1 MALRFG
7 GRTVAPDMQKQAV
20 ADKTADSEGKKT
32 ERNEK
37 KRKGKGKKRERNGKE
52 EKEKLFQ
59 GYWMWHGP
67 WPLGGRVASSESEQ
81 IGWHSLVGRGMS
93 FRYAKPVLAPCATST
108 ECM

>member
-37 KRKGKGKKRERNGKE
+37 KRKGKGKKRKGNGKE
-52 EKEKLFQ
+52 
-59 GYWMWHGP
+59 
-67 WPLGGRVASSESEQ
+67 ASRKGSEFD
-81 IGWHSLVGRGMS
+81 IPDSLATLSSVGIS
-93 FRYAKPVLAPCATST
+93 IFALAGLDIV
-108 ECM
+108 